1 MVNHHLIRPKSF
13 PGNSV
18 SEFRFPNL
26 REQSPEKKNINDP
39 GVVFQK
45 GRIWIITLTSVLG
58 FQRFDVAL
66 VVYIPDA
73 PFMKYSS
80 TFGKKYGKC
89 R

>member
-1 MVNHHLIRPKSF
+1 MSF
-13 PGNSV
+13 GFRIYGNKA
-18 SEFRFPNL
+18 
-26 REQSPEKKNINDP
+26 QKKKNINDP